1 MTHIVLTYIGA
12 PDARKAAQIDLRRQL
27 GAQSQMTAQTVATLE
42 IDVDDAQMRKLQADP
57 RWHVSGVY
65 ADVDPP
71 RTNLAKAKAY
81 LQKAPPAPKR

>member
-1 MTHIVLTYIGA
+1 MTHIVLTYIGT

-27 GAQSQMTAQTVATLE
+27 GARSGMTEQTGTVVE
-42 IDVDDAQMRKLQADP
+42 VDVDDAQMQWIEADP
-57 RWHVSGVY
+57 RWCVSGVY

-81 LQKAPPAPKR
+81 LQKLPAKR